1 MRPICFYYSSATP
14 GCRYCDTACN
24 TTTCDFD
31 GGDCLGENPRMGFE
45 NVDESGG
52 GGSGANFGGW
62 EDDDCS
68 PACLDNW
75 LGDR

>member
-1 MRPICFYYSSATP
+1 
-14 GCRYCDTACN
+14 
-24 TTTCDFD
+24 
-31 GGDCLGENPRMGFE
+31 MGFE